1 MRSGLQNAREKI
13 STDKFTKLMGIQLL
27 EVKRGYCKAMMT
39 VTRDMLNFHNLAHG
53 AAIFSLADVAFAAAS
68 NSYDYTAL
76 GLNMN
81 INYRSPANE
90 GMKLTA
96 EAFEESRGRRT
107 AVYRIVVKHGRKIVA
122 IAQGMVYIKTE
133 R

>member
-1 MRSGLQNAREKI
+1 MELRE
-13 STDKFTKLMGIQLL
+13 
-27 EVKRGYCKAMMT
+27 GYCKAIMT
-39 VTRDMLNFHNLAHG
+39 VRRDMLNFHNLAHG
-53 AAIFSLADVAFAAAS
+53 AAIFSLADAAFAAAS

-76 GLNMN
+76 GLNVN

-107 AVYRIVVKHGRKIVA
+107 AVYRIVVKHARQIIA
-122 IAQGMVYIKTE
+122 IAQGIVYIKMRVT
-133 R
+133 